1 MLSCHEATRLMS
13 EAQDRPLAMG
23 ERLVLRTHVL
33 ICKGCRNFEENLQSL
48 RVIARTF
55 VRGGRN
61 GPQDIGTK

>member
-23 ERLVLRTHVL
+23 ERIALRTHVL
-33 ICKGCRNFEENLQSL
+33 ICKGCRNFEDNLRSL
-48 RVIARTF
+48 RVIARAF
-55 VRGGRN
+55 VRGGRT